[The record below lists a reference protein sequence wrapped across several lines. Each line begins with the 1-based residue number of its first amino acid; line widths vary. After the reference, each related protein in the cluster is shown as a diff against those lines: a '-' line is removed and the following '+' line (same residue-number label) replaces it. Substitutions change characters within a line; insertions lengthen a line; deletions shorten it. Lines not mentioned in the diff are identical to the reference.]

1 MNLPIDTVIR
11 RITRNPPKAYSLDAP
26 QLVRVLRRITKLHA
40 ARKLLGES
48 ATGYEPAITSLKAAA
63 KRLGVV
69 WDADERNLII
79 RSENE

>member
-26 QLVRVLRRITKLHA
+26 QLVRVLRRITKL
-40 ARKLLGES
+40 LGES
-48 ATGYEPAITSLKAAA
+48 VTGYEPAITSLKAAA